1 MARINKGS
9 QQQANYYFERGN
21 PEPLDS
27 SMLYNSYSDLKEEI
41 AKDATSIAFAGMY
54 TAVESDN
61 TAYNGPYY
69 INRNKQPER
78 ILLKSEASSSYNLAY
93 QTMLSYVANTNT
105 WLYYMLEQPKY
116 TKPNISVQFLS
127 AANNSELTAIS
138 NYEAIYEDVEIGTLF
153 TAGIKINWPTRTLD
167 NEYGS
172 RAYDNIGTP
181 DKPNQLLGYSYGVNG
196 SNGIS
201 FKFINSTYTTNK
213 LDETITFGSYIVNS
227 ENAIT
232 VFDNINI
239 AYLKASYMYYP
250 QFYKNGKY
258 EIAFGENDT
267 AWFDNGVCQPK
278 TIKYIVN
285 GKYRY
290 YWGFSDALPMSK
302 SDLQKGNSGLL
313 NNTKFLNGTTTSC
326 VVGDG
331 YDKTYF
337 WVAFPSMYGITEYNE
352 NFKVLLEQVDGLM
365 FDLISH
371 NQNMSLKHMSVK
383 LGDSDV
389 VDQYK
394 VAFFKFENPIGN
406 QSSVVSFRIL
416 PEEAINYVYTM
427 TDENDKAFELEG
439 ESTDTLRT
447 ETSNNIIYEEEIFR

>member
-9 QQQANYYFERGN
+9 QQQANYYFDRGN

-27 SMLYNSYSDLKEEI
+27 SMLYNSYSDLKEEL
-41 AKDATSIAFAGMY
+41 AKDSTSIAFAGMF
-54 TAVESDN
+54 TAVESDDV
-61 TAYNGPYY
+61 AYNGPYY
-69 INRNKQPER
+69 INSNRQPER
-78 ILLKSEASSSYNLAY
+78 ILLKSEVPSSDNLADL
-93 QTMLSYVANTNT
+93 LSYIRNINTL
-105 WLYYMLEQPKY
+105 LYYTLEQPKY
-116 TKPNISVQFLS
+116 TKPNISIQFLS
-127 AANNSELTAIS
+127 ATNNSELTEIS
-138 NYEAIYEDVEIGTLF
+138 NSETIEEDVEIGTLF

-181 DKPNQLLGYSYGVNG
+181 DKPNYLLGYSYGING

-201 FKFINSTYTTNK
+201 FNFINSAYTTNK
-213 LDETITFGSYIVNS
+213 LDENITFGSYIVNS
-227 ENAIT
+227 ENAVTI
-232 VFDNINI
+232 FDNINI

-267 AWFDNGVCQPK
+267 AWFDNGVCKPK
-278 TIKYIVN
+278 TARYIVN
-285 GKYRY
+285 GKYKY
-290 YWGFSDALPMSK
+290 YWGFSNTLPTNK

-337 WVAFPSMYGITEYNE
+337 WVAFPSLYEINEYNE
-352 NFKVLLEQVDGLM
+352 NFEILLEQADGLM

-371 NQNMSLKHMSVK
+371 NQNISIEYIPVN
-383 LGDSDV
+383 LGDSKEII
-389 VDQYK
+389 QYTL
-394 VAFFKFENPIGN
+394 AYIKFDNPIGN

-416 PEEAINYVYTM
+416 PKEAVNYVYKM
-427 TDENDKAFELEG
+427 GDENNKVFELC
-439 ESTDTLRT
+439 S
-447 ETSNNIIYEEEIFR
+447 

>member
-9 QQQANYYFERGN
+9 QQQANYYFDRGN

-27 SMLYNSYSDLKEEI
+27 SMLYNSYSDLKEEL
-41 AKDATSIAFAGMY
+41 AKDSTSIAFAGMF
-54 TAVESDN
+54 TAVESGDV
-61 TAYNGPYY
+61 AYNGPYY
-69 INRNKQPER
+69 INSNRQPER
-78 ILLKSEASSSYNLAY
+78 ILLKSEVPSSDNLADL
-93 QTMLSYVANTNT
+93 LSYIRNINTL
-105 WLYYMLEQPKY
+105 LYYTLEQPKY
-116 TKPNISVQFLS
+116 TKPNISIQFLS
-127 AANNSELTAIS
+127 ATNNSDLTEIS
-138 NYEAIYEDVEIGTLF
+138 NSETIEEDVEIGTLF

-181 DKPNQLLGYSYGVNG
+181 DKPNYLLGYSYGING

-201 FKFINSTYTTNK
+201 FKFINSAYTTNK
-213 LDETITFGSYIVNS
+213 LDENITFGSYIVNS
-227 ENAIT
+227 ENAVTI
-232 VFDNINI
+232 FDNINI

-267 AWFDNGVCQPK
+267 AWFDNGVCKPK
-278 TIKYIVN
+278 IARYIVN

-290 YWGFSDALPMSK
+290 YWGFSNTLPTNK

-337 WVAFPSMYGITEYNE
+337 WVAFPSLYEINEYNE
-352 NFKVLLEQVDGLM
+352 NFEILLEQADGLM

-371 NQNMSLKHMSVK
+371 NQNISIEYIPVN
-383 LGDSDV
+383 LGDSKEII
-389 VDQYK
+389 QYTL
-394 VAFFKFENPIGN
+394 AYIKFDNPIGN

-416 PEEAINYVYTM
+416 PKEAVNYVYKM
-427 TDENDKAFELEG
+427 GDENSKVFELC
-439 ESTDTLRT
+439 S
-447 ETSNNIIYEEEIFR
+447 

>member
-9 QQQANYYFERGN
+9 QQQANYYFDRGN

-27 SMLYNSYSDLKEEI
+27 SMLYNSYSDLKEEL
-41 AKDATSIAFAGMY
+41 AKDSTSIAFAGMF
-54 TAVESDN
+54 TAVESDDV
-61 TAYNGPYY
+61 AYNGPYY
-69 INRNKQPER
+69 INSNRQPER
-78 ILLKSEASSSYNLAY
+78 ILLKSEVPSSDNLADL
-93 QTMLSYVANTNT
+93 LSYIRNINTL
-105 WLYYMLEQPKY
+105 LYYTLEQPKY
-116 TKPNISVQFLS
+116 TKPNISIQFLS
-127 AANNSELTAIS
+127 AVNNSELTEIS
-138 NYEAIYEDVEIGTLF
+138 NSETIEEDVEIGTLF

-181 DKPNQLLGYSYGVNG
+181 DKPNYLLGYSYGING

-201 FKFINSTYTTNK
+201 FNFINSAYTTNK
-213 LDETITFGSYIVNS
+213 LDENITFGSYIVNS
-227 ENAIT
+227 ENAVTI
-232 VFDNINI
+232 FDNINI

-278 TIKYIVN
+278 TARYIVN

-290 YWGFSDALPMSK
+290 YWGFSNALPTNK
-302 SDLQKGNSGLL
+302 YELQTGNSGLL

-337 WVAFPSMYGITEYNE
+337 WVAFPSLYEINKYNE
-352 NFKVLLEQVDGLM
+352 NFEILLEQADGLM

-371 NQNMSLKHMSVK
+371 NQNISIEYIPVN
-383 LGDSDV
+383 LGDSKEII
-389 VDQYK
+389 QYTL
-394 VAFFKFENPIGN
+394 AYIKFDNPIGN
-406 QSSVVSFRIL
+406 QNSVVSFRIL
-416 PEEAINYVYTM
+416 PKEAVNYVYKM
-427 TDENDKAFELEG
+427 GDANNKVFELWSEL
-439 ESTDTLRT
+439 T
-447 ETSNNIIYEEEIFR
+447 

>member
-1 MARINKGS
+1 M
-9 QQQANYYFERGN
+9 
-21 PEPLDS
+21 
-27 SMLYNSYSDLKEEI
+27 
-41 AKDATSIAFAGMY
+41 
-54 TAVESDN
+54 
-61 TAYNGPYY
+61 
-69 INRNKQPER
+69 
-78 ILLKSEASSSYNLAY
+78 
-93 QTMLSYVANTNT
+93 
-105 WLYYMLEQPKY
+105 
-116 TKPNISVQFLS
+116 
-127 AANNSELTAIS
+127 
-138 NYEAIYEDVEIGTLF
+138 F

-167 NEYGS
+167 NEQGS

-196 SNGIS
+196 TNGIS

-213 LDETITFGSYIVNS
+213 LDETLTFGSYIVNS

-232 VFDNINI
+232 IFDNINI

-267 AWFDNGVCQPK
+267 AWFDNGVSQPK
-278 TIKYIVN
+278 TTKYIVN

-290 YWGFSDALPMSK
+290 YWGFSNALPTNK
-302 SDLQKGNSGLL
+302 SELQEGNSGLL

-337 WVAFPSMYGITEYNE
+337 WVAFPSMYEMTEYDE

-371 NQNMSLKHMSVK
+371 NQNMSLKQISVK

-389 VDQYK
+389 IDQYK

-406 QSSVVSFRIL
+406 KKSVVSFRIL
-416 PEEAINYVYTM
+416 PKETINYIYTM
-427 TDENDKAFELEG
+427 ADDNNKAFELES
-439 ESTDTLRT
+439 ESANT
-447 ETSNNIIYEEEIFR
+447 

>member
-9 QQQANYYFERGN
+9 QQQANYYFDRGN

-54 TAVESDN
+54 TAVESDGL
-61 TAYNGPYY
+61 AYNGPYY
-69 INRNKQPER
+69 INSDKQPER
-78 ILLKSEASSSYNLAY
+78 ILLKSEAEYSYSLAY

-116 TKPNISVQFLS
+116 TKPNISIQFLS
-127 AANNSELTAIS
+127 AANNSELTTIS
-138 NYEAIYEDVEIGTLF
+138 NYETIYEDVEIGTLF

-181 DKPNQLLGYSYGVNG
+181 DKPNYLLGYSYGING

-201 FKFINSTYTTNK
+201 FNFINSAYTTNK
-213 LDETITFGSYIVNS
+213 LDENITFGSYIVNS
-227 ENAIT
+227 ENAVTI
-232 VFDNINI
+232 FDNINI

-278 TIKYIVN
+278 TARYIVN

-290 YWGFSDALPMSK
+290 YWGFSNALPTNK
-302 SDLQKGNSGLL
+302 SELQEGNSGLL

-337 WVAFPSMYGITEYNE
+337 WVAFPSLYEINKYNE
-352 NFKVLLEQVDGLM
+352 NFEILLEQADGLM

-371 NQNMSLKHMSVK
+371 NQNISIEYIPVN
-383 LGDSDV
+383 LGDSKEII
-389 VDQYK
+389 QYTL
-394 VAFFKFENPIGN
+394 AYIKFDNPIGN

-416 PEEAINYVYTM
+416 PKEAVNYVYKM
-427 TDENDKAFELEG
+427 GDANNKVFELW
-439 ESTDTLRT
+439 S
-447 ETSNNIIYEEEIFR
+447 

>member
-9 QQQANYYFERGN
+9 QQQANYYFDRGN

-41 AKDATSIAFAGMY
+41 AKDATSIVFPGMY
-54 TAVESDN
+54 TAVESDDI
-61 TAYNGPYY
+61 AYNGPYY

-78 ILLKSEASSSYNLAY
+78 ILLKSEIASSYGLAY
-93 QTMLSYVANTNT
+93 ETMLSYVANTNT
-105 WLYYMLEQPKY
+105 LLYYTLEQPKY

-127 AANNSELTAIS
+127 AANNSELTTLS
-138 NYEAIYEDVEIGTLF
+138 NYETIHEDVEIGTLF

-201 FKFINSTYTTNK
+201 FKFINSTYATDK

-232 VFDNINI
+232 VFDDINI

-258 EIAFGENDT
+258 ETAFGENDT

-278 TIKYIVN
+278 TARYIVN

-290 YWGFSDALPMSK
+290 YWGFSNALPTNK
-302 SDLQKGNSGLL
+302 SELQAGNSGLL

-337 WVAFPSMYGITEYNE
+337 WIAFPSMYEMTDYNE
-352 NFKVLLEQVDGLM
+352 NFKVLLEQADGLM
-365 FDLISH
+365 FDLVSH
-371 NQNMSLKHMSVK
+371 NQNLSLRHIPVN

-394 VAFFKFENPIGN
+394 IAFFEFETPIGN
-406 QSSVVSFRIL
+406 RNSVVSFKIL
-416 PEEAINYVYTM
+416 SEEAINYVYTM
-427 TDENDKAFELEG
+427 TDENNKAFELEG
-439 ESTDTLRT
+439 ESTDTLVT
-447 ETSNNIIYEEEIFR
+447 ETSKNSIYE

>member
-9 QQQANYYFERGN
+9 QQQANYYFDRGN

-27 SMLYNSYSDLKEEI
+27 SMLYNSYSDLREEI
-41 AKDATSIAFAGMY
+41 AKDATSIVFPGMY
-54 TAVESDN
+54 TAVESDDI
-61 TAYNGPYY
+61 AYNGPYY

-78 ILLKSEASSSYNLAY
+78 ILLKSDVVSSYNLAY
-93 QTMLSYVANTNT
+93 ETMLSYVASTNT
-105 WLYYMLEQPKY
+105 LLYYTLEQPKY

-127 AANNSELTAIS
+127 AANNSELTTLS
-138 NYEAIYEDVEIGTLF
+138 NYETIHEDVEIGTLF

-201 FKFINSTYTTNK
+201 FKFINSTYTTDK

-232 VFDNINI
+232 VFDEINI

-250 QFYKNGKY
+250 QFYNNGKY
-258 EIAFGENDT
+258 ETAFGENDT
-267 AWFDNGVCQPK
+267 AWFDNGICQPK
-278 TIKYIVN
+278 TARYIVN

-290 YWGFSDALPMSK
+290 YWGFSNALPTNK
-302 SDLQKGNSGLL
+302 SELQTGNSGLL

-337 WVAFPSMYGITEYNE
+337 WIAFPSMYEMTEYDE
-352 NFKVLLEQVDGLM
+352 NFKVLLEQPDGLM
-365 FDLISH
+365 FDLVGH
-371 NQNMSLKHMSVK
+371 NQNLSLSQISVN

-394 VAFFKFENPIGN
+394 IAFFEFETPIGN
-406 QSSVVSFRIL
+406 RNSVVSFKIL
-416 PEEAINYVYTM
+416 SEEAINYVYTM
-427 TDENDKAFELEG
+427 TDENNKAFELEG
-439 ESTDTLRT
+439 ESTDTLVT
-447 ETSNNIIYEEEIFR
+447 ETSKNSIYE

>member
-9 QQQANYYFERGN
+9 QQQANYYFDRGN

-41 AKDATSIAFAGMY
+41 AKDATSIVFPGMY
-54 TAVESDN
+54 TAVESDDI
-61 TAYNGPYY
+61 AYNGPYY

-78 ILLKSEASSSYNLAY
+78 ILLKSDVVSSYNLAY
-93 QTMLSYVANTNT
+93 ETMLSYVASTNT
-105 WLYYMLEQPKY
+105 LLYYTLEQPKY

-127 AANNSELTAIS
+127 AANNSELTTLS
-138 NYEAIYEDVEIGTLF
+138 NYETIHEDVEIGTLF

-196 SNGIS
+196 SDGIS
-201 FKFINSTYTTNK
+201 FKFINSTYTTDK

-232 VFDNINI
+232 VFDDINI

-258 EIAFGENDT
+258 ETAFGENDT
-267 AWFDNGVCQPK
+267 AWFGNGVCQPK
-278 TIKYIVN
+278 TTRYIVN

-290 YWGFSDALPMSK
+290 YWGFSNALPTNK
-302 SDLQKGNSGLL
+302 SELQAGNSGLL

-337 WVAFPSMYGITEYNE
+337 WVAFPSMYEMTEYDE
-352 NFKVLLEQVDGLM
+352 NFKVLLEQPDGLM
-365 FDLISH
+365 FDLVGH
-371 NQNMSLKHMSVK
+371 NQNLSLSQISVN

-394 VAFFKFENPIGN
+394 IAFFEFETPIGN
-406 QSSVVSFRIL
+406 RNSVVSFKIL
-416 PEEAINYVYTM
+416 SEEAINYVYTM
-427 TDENDKAFELEG
+427 TDENNKAFELEG
-439 ESTDTLRT
+439 ESTDTLVT
-447 ETSNNIIYEEEIFR
+447 ETSKNSIYE

>member
-9 QQQANYYFERGN
+9 QQQANYYFDRGN

-41 AKDATSIAFAGMY
+41 AKDATSIVFPGMY
-54 TAVESDN
+54 TAVESDDI
-61 TAYNGPYY
+61 AYNGPYY

-78 ILLKSEASSSYNLAY
+78 ILLKSEIASSYGLAY
-93 QTMLSYVANTNT
+93 ETMLSYVANTNT
-105 WLYYMLEQPKY
+105 LLYYTLEQPKY

-127 AANNSELTAIS
+127 AANNSELTTLS
-138 NYEAIYEDVEIGTLF
+138 NYETIHEDVEIGTLF

-201 FKFINSTYTTNK
+201 FKFINSTYATDK

-232 VFDNINI
+232 VFDDINI

-258 EIAFGENDT
+258 ETAFGENDT

-278 TIKYIVN
+278 TARYIVN

-290 YWGFSDALPMSK
+290 YWGFSNTLPTNK
-302 SDLQKGNSGLL
+302 SELQAGNSGLL

-337 WVAFPSMYGITEYNE
+337 WIAFPSMYEMTDYNE
-352 NFKVLLEQVDGLM
+352 NFKVLLEQADGLM
-365 FDLISH
+365 FDLVSH
-371 NQNMSLKHMSVK
+371 NQNLSLRHIPVN

-394 VAFFKFENPIGN
+394 IAFFEFETPIGN
-406 QSSVVSFRIL
+406 RNSVVSFKIL
-416 PEEAINYVYTM
+416 SEEAINYVYTM
-427 TDENDKAFELEG
+427 TDENNKAFELEG
-439 ESTDTLRT
+439 ESTDTLVT
-447 ETSNNIIYEEEIFR
+447 ETSKNSIYE

>member
-9 QQQANYYFERGN
+9 QQQANYYFDRGN

-54 TAVESDN
+54 TAVESDSI
-61 TAYNGPYY
+61 AYNGPYY
-69 INRNKQPER
+69 IKSDKQPER
-78 ILLKSEASSSYNLAY
+78 ILLKSEAEYSYSLAY

-116 TKPNISVQFLS
+116 TKPNINVQFLS
-127 AANNSELTAIS
+127 AANNSELTTIS
-138 NYEAIYEDVEIGTLF
+138 NYETIHEDVEIGTLF

-167 NEYGS
+167 NEQGS

-196 SNGIS
+196 TNGIS
-201 FKFINSTYTTNK
+201 FKFLNSTYTTNE

-232 VFDNINI
+232 IFDNINI

-267 AWFDNGVCQPK
+267 AWFDNGVSQPK
-278 TIKYIVN
+278 TTKYIVN

-290 YWGFSDALPMSK
+290 YWGFSNALPTNK
-302 SDLQKGNSGLL
+302 SELQAGNSGLL

-337 WVAFPSMYGITEYNE
+337 WVAFPSMYEMTEYDE

-371 NQNMSLKHMSVK
+371 NQNMSLKQISVK

-389 VDQYK
+389 IDQYK

-406 QSSVVSFRIL
+406 KKSVVSFRIL
-416 PEEAINYVYTM
+416 PKETINSIYTM
-427 TDENDKAFELEG
+427 ANDKNKAFELES
-439 ESTDTLRT
+439 ESTNT
-447 ETSNNIIYEEEIFR
+447 

>member
-9 QQQANYYFERGN
+9 QQQANYYFDRGN

-27 SMLYNSYSDLKEEI
+27 SMLYNSYSDLKEEL
-41 AKDATSIAFAGMY
+41 AKDSTSIAFAGMF
-54 TAVESDN
+54 TAVESDDV
-61 TAYNGPYY
+61 AYNGPYY
-69 INRNKQPER
+69 INSNRQPER
-78 ILLKSEASSSYNLAY
+78 ILLKSEVPSSDNLADL
-93 QTMLSYVANTNT
+93 LSYIRNINTL
-105 WLYYMLEQPKY
+105 LYYTLEQPKY
-116 TKPNISVQFLS
+116 TKPNISIQFLS
-127 AANNSELTAIS
+127 ATNNSELTEIS
-138 NYEAIYEDVEIGTLF
+138 NSETIEEDVEIVTLF
-153 TAGIKINWPTRTLD
+153 TARIKINWPTRTLD
-167 NEYGS
+167 NEQGS

-196 SNGIS
+196 TNGIS

-232 VFDNINI
+232 IFDNINI

-258 EIAFGENDT
+258 EIALGENDT
-267 AWFDNGVCQPK
+267 AWFDNGVSQPK
-278 TIKYIVN
+278 TTKYIVN

-290 YWGFSDALPMSK
+290 YWGFSNALPTNK
-302 SDLQKGNSGLL
+302 SELQAGNSGLL

-337 WVAFPSMYGITEYNE
+337 WVAFPSMYEMTEYDE

-371 NQNMSLKHMSVK
+371 NQNMSSKQISVK

-389 VDQYK
+389 IDQYK
-394 VAFFKFENPIGN
+394 VAFFKFENPMGN
-406 QSSVVSFRIL
+406 KRSVVSFRIL
-416 PEEAINYVYTM
+416 PKETINYIYTM
-427 TDENDKAFELEG
+427 ANDNNKAFELES
-439 ESTDTLRT
+439 ESANT
-447 ETSNNIIYEEEIFR
+447 

>member
-9 QQQANYYFERGN
+9 QQQANYYFDRGN

-27 SMLYNSYSDLKEEI
+27 SMLYNSYSDLKEEL
-41 AKDATSIAFAGMY
+41 AKDSTSIAFAGMF
-54 TAVESDN
+54 TAVESDDV
-61 TAYNGPYY
+61 AYNGPYY
-69 INRNKQPER
+69 INSNRQPER
-78 ILLKSEASSSYNLAY
+78 ILLKSEVPSSDNLADL
-93 QTMLSYVANTNT
+93 LSYIRNINTL
-105 WLYYMLEQPKY
+105 LYYTLEQPKY
-116 TKPNISVQFLS
+116 TKPNISIQFLS
-127 AANNSELTAIS
+127 ATNNSELTEIS
-138 NYEAIYEDVEIGTLF
+138 NSETIEEDVEIGTLF

-181 DKPNQLLGYSYGVNG
+181 DKPNYLLGYSYGING

-201 FKFINSTYTTNK
+201 FKFINSAYTTNK
-213 LDETITFGSYIVNS
+213 LDENITFGSYIVNS
-227 ENAIT
+227 ENAVTI
-232 VFDNINI
+232 FDNINI

-267 AWFDNGVCQPK
+267 AWFDNGVCKPK
-278 TIKYIVN
+278 IARYIVN

-290 YWGFSDALPMSK
+290 YWGFSNTLPTNK

-337 WVAFPSMYGITEYNE
+337 WVAFPSLYEINEYNE
-352 NFKVLLEQVDGLM
+352 NFEILLEQADGLM

-371 NQNMSLKHMSVK
+371 NQNISIEYIPVN
-383 LGDSDV
+383 LGDSKEII
-389 VDQYK
+389 QYTL
-394 VAFFKFENPIGN
+394 AYIKFDNPIGN

-416 PEEAINYVYTM
+416 PKEAVNYVYKM
-427 TDENDKAFELEG
+427 GDENNKVFELC
-439 ESTDTLRT
+439 S
-447 ETSNNIIYEEEIFR
+447 

>member
-41 AKDATSIAFAGMY
+41 AKDATSIACAGMY

-61 TAYNGPYY
+61 IAYNGAYCMK
-69 INRNKQPER
+69 RKKQAER
-78 ILLKSEASSSYNLAY
+78 ILLKSEVPSSDNLADL
-93 QTMLSYVANTNT
+93 LSYIRNINTL
-105 WLYYMLEQPKY
+105 LYYTLEQPKY
-116 TKPNISVQFLS
+116 TKPNISIQFLS
-127 AANNSELTAIS
+127 ATNNSELTEIS
-138 NYEAIYEDVEIGTLF
+138 NSETIEEDVEIGTLF

-181 DKPNQLLGYSYGVNG
+181 DKPNYLLGYSYGING

-201 FKFINSTYTTNK
+201 FNFINSAYTTNK
-213 LDETITFGSYIVNS
+213 LDENITFGSYIVNS
-227 ENAIT
+227 ENAVTI
-232 VFDNINI
+232 FDNINI

-278 TIKYIVN
+278 TARYIVN

-290 YWGFSDALPMSK
+290 YWGFSNALPTNK
-302 SDLQKGNSGLL
+302 YELQAGNSGLL

-337 WVAFPSMYGITEYNE
+337 WVAFPSLYEINKYNE
-352 NFKVLLEQVDGLM
+352 NFEILLEQADGLM

-371 NQNMSLKHMSVK
+371 NQNISIEYIPVN
-383 LGDSDV
+383 LGDSKEII
-389 VDQYK
+389 QYTL
-394 VAFFKFENPIGN
+394 AYIKFDNPIGN
-406 QSSVVSFRIL
+406 QSSVLSFRIL
-416 PEEAINYVYTM
+416 PKEAVNYVYKM
-427 TDENDKAFELEG
+427 GDENNKVFELW
-439 ESTDTLRT
+439 S
-447 ETSNNIIYEEEIFR
+447 

>member
-9 QQQANYYFERGN
+9 QQQANYYFDRGN

-54 TAVESDN
+54 TAVESDSI
-61 TAYNGPYY
+61 AYNGPYY
-69 INRNKQPER
+69 INSDKQPER
-78 ILLKSEASSSYNLAY
+78 ILLKSEAEYSYSLAY

-116 TKPNISVQFLS
+116 TKPNISIQFLS
-127 AANNSELTAIS
+127 ATNNSELTEIS
-138 NYEAIYEDVEIGTLF
+138 NSETIEEDVEIGTLF

-181 DKPNQLLGYSYGVNG
+181 DKPNYLLGYSYGING

-201 FKFINSTYTTNK
+201 FNFINSAYTTNK
-213 LDETITFGSYIVNS
+213 LDENITFGSYIVNS
-227 ENAIT
+227 ENAVTI
-232 VFDNINI
+232 FDNINI

-267 AWFDNGVCQPK
+267 AWFDNGVCKPK
-278 TIKYIVN
+278 TARYIVN

-290 YWGFSDALPMSK
+290 YWGFSNALPTNK
-302 SDLQKGNSGLL
+302 YELQAGNSGLL

-337 WVAFPSMYGITEYNE
+337 WVAFPSLYEINKYNE
-352 NFKVLLEQVDGLM
+352 NFEILLEQADGLM

-371 NQNMSLKHMSVK
+371 NQNISIEYIPVN
-383 LGDSDV
+383 LGDSKEII
-389 VDQYK
+389 QYTL
-394 VAFFKFENPIGN
+394 AYIKFDNPIGN
-406 QSSVVSFRIL
+406 QSSVLSFRIL
-416 PEEAINYVYTM
+416 PKEAVNYVYKM
-427 TDENDKAFELEG
+427 GDENNKVFELW
-439 ESTDTLRT
+439 S
-447 ETSNNIIYEEEIFR
+447 